1 MRHVVLSK
9 QPNNLMFKLM
19 QKNMENKNRK
29 IAEMKWK
36 KASVFFSVLA
46 KHVVCKQMIMK
57 TCKYAT
63 ITVLEREQQK
73 KWNLYRKVKKY
84 TAICVFRDTLKFCR
98 GLQGKQSN
106 EREKSAAVQLNL
118 YVQWETFVI

>member
-63 ITVLEREQQK
+63 ITVLERE
-73 KWNLYRKVKKY
+73 
-84 TAICVFRDTLKFCR
+84 
-98 GLQGKQSN
+98 
-106 EREKSAAVQLNL
+106 
-118 YVQWETFVI
+118 